1 MTRCIERSGQQAPN
15 RFVSEE
21 GAVQTVSESTTTNDL
36 IEGLPSRVHDVYAK
50 FAQET
55 PEHPA
60 FVEAG
65 RPWSYRQFSDAVEAA
80 ARDLREMQVRPGDR
94 VMVASENSVA
104 LGAILFAIGRLD
116 AWAIAV
122 NPRLSARELE
132 QIRSHSGARLVI
144 FNAALSKE
152 AADHAVR
159 TGATMRPIGPFGGLG
174 IGPLNEATR
183 VEPVEASAA
192 RQVAALMYTSGTT
205 GAPKGVMLSHRNLM
219 VAAKTSGILRHTNPA
234 DRIYGV
240 LPMSH
245 IVGYSILLVATL
257 MHGATLHVVAKAD
270 PAALAEALAKDGVTT
285 VYGVPATYQRLLEYK
300 AVKGI
305 SRLDRGRLRMM
316 YVAGAPLDLT
326 LKRRMEDEFG
336 VPLLN
341 AYGITECS
349 PGLAGVREGRPAR
362 DETVGP
368 LLPGIE
374 HRIVDRDGNHV
385 ADGAVGE
392 LHVRG
397 YNVML
402 GYYRAPEQTAA
413 AIDPDGW
420 FNTGDLAR
428 MSDEGNLYI
437 EGRTKELII
446 RSGFNVYPAEVEAVL
461 NAHERVVQ
469 SAVVGRNVEGN
480 EEVVA
485 FVQLL
490 PGAKIGADELKSYA
504 AGLLTSYKRPSEILF
519 LDALPAAST
528 GKILKHKLREIAN
541 ESRIGPATAAG

>member
-1 MTRCIERSGQQAPN
+1 VQA
-15 RFVSEE
+15 
-21 GAVQTVSESTTTNDL
+21 GLESITANDL
-36 IEGLPSRVHDVYAK
+36 IEGLPSRVHAVYAG

-55 PEHPA
+55 PDHPA

-65 RPWSYRQFSDAVEAA
+65 RSWSYSQFSHAVEAA
-80 ARDLREMQVRPGDR
+80 ARDLRELQVRPGDR

-104 LGAILFAIGRLD
+104 LGAILFAIGKLD

-122 NPRLSARELE
+122 NPRLSAREIE
-132 QIRSHSGARLVI
+132 QIRSHSGTRLVI
-144 FNAALSKE
+144 FNSALSKE
-152 AADHAVR
+152 ASDHAFR
-159 TGATMRPIGPFGGLG
+159 AGAIMRSIGPFGGLG
-174 IGPLNEATR
+174 VGPLNAATQA
-183 VEPVEASAA
+183 EPVEADAA

-205 GAPKGVMLSHRNLM
+205 GAPKGVMLSHRNLLI
-219 VAAKTSGILRHTNPA
+219 AAKTSGVLRNTNPA

-245 IVGYSILLVATL
+245 IVGYSILLIATL

-270 PAALAEALAKDGVTT
+270 PAALAEAIAKEGITT
-285 VYGVPATYQRLLEYK
+285 LYGVPATYQRLLEYK

-305 SRLDRGRLRMM
+305 SRLDRGGLRMM
-316 YVAGAPLDLT
+316 CVAGAPLDLT

-336 VPLLN
+336 IPLLN
-341 AYGITECS
+341 GYGITECS
-349 PGLAGVREGRPAR
+349 PGLAGVRENRPAE

-368 LLPGIE
+368 LLPGVE
-374 HRIVDRDGNHV
+374 HRIVGRDGNRI

-397 YNVML
+397 PNVML
-402 GYYRAPEQTAA
+402 GYYRAPDQTAA
-413 AIDPDGW
+413 AVDRDGW

-428 MSDEGNLYI
+428 MNGEGDLYI

-461 NAHERVVQ
+461 NAHELVVQ
-469 SAVVGRNVEGN
+469 SAVVGRTVEGN

-490 PGAKIGADELKSYA
+490 PGAAIGADELRSYS

-528 GKILKHKLREIAN
+528 GKILKHKLREMAN
-541 ESRIGPATAAG
+541 ERKIGPATAAG

>member
-1 MTRCIERSGQQAPN
+1 MQTGIESITA
-15 RFVSEE
+15 
-21 GAVQTVSESTTTNDL
+21 NDL
-36 IEGLPSRVHDVYAK
+36 IEDLPSRVHDVYAK
-50 FAQET
+50 FAQEA
-55 PEHPA
+55 PDHPA

-80 ARDLREMQVRPGDR
+80 ARDLRELQVRAGDR

-144 FNAALSKE
+144 FNSALSKE
-152 AADHAVR
+152 AADHASR
-159 TGATMRPIGPFGGLG
+159 AGATIRSIGPFGGLG
-174 IGPLNEATR
+174 VGPLNEETR
-183 VEPVEASAA
+183 AEPVEASAA

-205 GAPKGVMLSHRNLM
+205 GAPKGVMLSHRNLL
-219 VAAKTSGILRHTNPA
+219 VAAKTSGILRNTNPA

-270 PAALAEALAKDGVTT
+270 PAALAKAIAEDGITT
-285 VYGVPATYQRLLEYK
+285 LYGVPATYQRLLEYK

-316 YVAGAPLDLT
+316 YVAGAPLDVT

-349 PGLAGVREGRPAR
+349 PGLAGVRESRPAH
-362 DETVGP
+362 DETVGRI
-368 LLPGIE
+368 LPGIE
-374 HRIVDRDGNHV
+374 HRIVDRDGNRV

-392 LHVRG
+392 LHVRSLT
-397 YNVML
+397 VML

-413 AIDPDGW
+413 AIDRDGW

-461 NAHERVVQ
+461 NAHEFVVQ

-504 AGLLTSYKRPSEILF
+504 AGLLTSYKRPGEILF

-528 GKILKHKLREIAN
+528 GKILKHKLQEIAN
-541 ESRIGPATAAG
+541 ESRIGPATAVG

>member
-1 MTRCIERSGQQAPN
+1 MN
-15 RFVSEE
+15 
-21 GAVQTVSESTTTNDL
+21 TVLENITADDL
-36 IEGLPSRVHDVYAK
+36 IAGLPSQVHDVYAR
-50 FAQET
+50 FAKDT
-55 PEHPA
+55 PDHPA

-65 RPWSYRQFSDAVEAA
+65 RTWSYRQFADAVEAV
-80 ARDLREMQVRPGDR
+80 ARDLRELEVRPGDR

-104 LGAILFAIGRLD
+104 LGAILFAIGKLD

-132 QIRSHSGARLVI
+132 QIRSHSGARRVL
-144 FNAALSKE
+144 FNAALSRE
-152 AADHAVR
+152 AADHAAHA
-159 TGATMRPIGPFGGLG
+159 GAAIGSIGPFGGIG
-174 IGPLNEATR
+174 IGPLNEDTLA
-183 VEPVEASAA
+183 EPVEADSA

-205 GAPKGVMLSHRNLM
+205 GAPKGVMLSHRNLL
-219 VAAKTSGILRHTNPA
+219 VAARTSGILRNSGPT
-234 DRIYGV
+234 DRIYGA

-270 PAALAEALAKDGVTT
+270 PAVLADAIAKEAITT
-285 VYGVPATYQRLLEYK
+285 VYGVPATYQRLLEHK

-305 SRLDRGRLRMM
+305 SHLGRGQLRVMC
-316 YVAGAPLDLT
+316 VAGAPLDLT

-336 VPLLN
+336 IPLLN
-341 AYGITECS
+341 SYGITECS
-349 PGLAGVREGRPAR
+349 PGLSGVRGPVS
-362 DETVGP
+362 DQTVGP

-374 HRIVDRDGNHV
+374 HRIVDLNGNAV

-397 YNVML
+397 ANVMM
-402 GYYRAPEQTAA
+402 GYYRAPDQTAA
-413 AIDPDGW
+413 AIDRDGW

-428 MSDEGNLYI
+428 ISREGNLYI

-461 NAHERVVQ
+461 NAHELVVQ
-469 SAVVGRNVEGN
+469 SAVVGRSVEGN

-490 PGAKIGADELKSYA
+490 PGAEIDADELKSYA
-504 AGLLTSYKRPSEILF
+504 AGLLTSYKRPSEIHF
-519 LDALPAAST
+519 LDVLPAAST
-528 GKILKHKLREIAN
+528 GKILKHKLRDAAN
-541 ESRIGPATAAG
+541 QRNIGAAAG

>member
-1 MTRCIERSGQQAPN
+1 MVAENIT
-15 RFVSEE
+15 
-21 GAVQTVSESTTTNDL
+21 VQDL
-36 IEGLPSRVHDVYAK
+36 LEGLPSRVHAVYER
-50 FAQET
+50 FARET
-55 PEHPA
+55 PDHPA

-65 RPWSYRQFSDAVEAA
+65 RAWSYRQFSEAVEAVVD
-80 ARDLREMQVRPGDR
+80 DLRELQVRPGDR

-104 LGAILFAIGRLD
+104 LGAILFAIGKLD

-132 QIRSHSGARLVI
+132 QIRSHSGARRVLY
-144 FNAALSKE
+144 NAALSKE
-152 AADHAVR
+152 AADHAAR
-159 TGATMRPIGPFGGLG
+159 AGAAIRAVGPFSG
-174 IGPLNEATR
+174 IGVGPLNEETVA
-183 VEPVEASAA
+183 EPVETDGA

-205 GAPKGVMLSHRNLM
+205 GAPKGVMLSHRNLL
-219 VAAKTSGILRHTNPA
+219 VAAKTSGLLRNTGPA

-245 IVGYSILLVATL
+245 IVGYSILLISTL
-257 MHGATLHVVAKAD
+257 MHGAALHVVAKAD
-270 PAALAEALAKDGVTT
+270 PAALAEAVARDGITT
-285 VYGVPATYQRLLEYK
+285 LYGVPATYQRLLEYK
-300 AVKGI
+300 AVKNI
-305 SRLDRGRLRMM
+305 PRLARGNVRMM
-316 YVAGAPLDLT
+316 CVAGAPLDLT
-326 LKRRMEDEFG
+326 LKRRMEDEFD

-341 AYGITECS
+341 SYGITECS
-349 PGLAGVREGRPAR
+349 PGLAGVRQNRPAA

-368 LLPGIE
+368 MLPGIE
-374 HRIVDRDGNHV
+374 HRIVDRDRNLV
-385 ADGAVGE
+385 AEGEVGE

-397 YNVML
+397 LNVML
-402 GYYRAPEQTAA
+402 GYYRAPDQTAA
-413 AIDPDGW
+413 AIDRDGW

-428 MSDEGNLYI
+428 MSGEGNLYI

-461 NAHERVVQ
+461 NAHELVVQ

-490 PGAKIGADELKSYA
+490 PGARIGADELKSYSA
-504 AGLLTSYKRPSEILF
+504 ALLTSYKRPSEILF

-528 GKILKHKLREIAN
+528 GKILKHKLRELAN
-541 ESRIGPATAAG
+541 QSKICPAAAAG

>member
-1 MTRCIERSGQQAPN
+1 MK
-15 RFVSEE
+15 
-21 GAVQTVSESTTTNDL
+21 TVLENITADDL

-50 FAQET
+50 FAKDM
-55 PEHPA
+55 PDHPA
-60 FVEAG
+60 FVETG
-65 RPWSYRQFSDAVEAA
+65 RSWSYRQFSDAVEAA
-80 ARDLREMQVRPGDR
+80 ACDLRALQLRPGDR

-116 AWAIAV
+116 AWAVAV
-122 NPRLSARELE
+122 NPRLSAREIE
-132 QIRSHSGARLVI
+132 QIRSHSGARRVL

-152 AADHAVR
+152 AADHAAR
-159 TGATMRPIGPFGGLG
+159 AGAAVGSIGPFGGIG
-174 IGPLNEATR
+174 IGPLNEETQP
-183 VEPVEASAA
+183 EPVEADAA

-205 GAPKGVMLSHRNLM
+205 GAPKGVMLSHRNLL
-219 VAAKTSGILRHTNPA
+219 VAARTSGILRNTGPA

-270 PAALAEALAKDGVTT
+270 PAALADAIAKQGITT
-285 VYGVPATYQRLLEYK
+285 LYGVPATYQRLLEYK

-305 SRLDRGRLRMM
+305 ARLDRGQLRMM
-316 YVAGAPLDLT
+316 CVAGAPLDLT

-336 VPLLN
+336 IALLN
-341 AYGITECS
+341 GYGITECS
-349 PGLAGVREGRPAR
+349 PGLSGVRESRPAT
-362 DETVGP
+362 DESVGP
-368 LLPGIE
+368 FLPGIE
-374 HRIVDRDGNHV
+374 HRIVDREGHLV
-385 ADGAVGE
+385 AEDAVGE

-397 YNVML
+397 PNVML
-402 GYYRAPEQTAA
+402 GYYRAPDQTAA
-413 AIDPDGW
+413 AIDRHGW

-428 MSDEGNLYI
+428 ISRDGNLYI

-461 NAHERVVQ
+461 NAHELVVQ
-469 SAVVGRNVEGN
+469 SAVVGRSVEGN

-490 PGAKIGADELKSYA
+490 PGAKIGVDQLKSYA
-504 AGLLTSYKRPSEILF
+504 AGLLTSYKRPSEIHI

-541 ESRIGPATAAG
+541 ESNIGVAAG

>member
-1 MTRCIERSGQQAPN
+1 MK
-15 RFVSEE
+15 
-21 GAVQTVSESTTTNDL
+21 TVSENITADDL
-36 IEGLPSRVHDVYAK
+36 IAGLPSRVHDVYAK
-50 FAQET
+50 FARET
-55 PEHPA
+55 PDHPA
-60 FVEAG
+60 FVESG
-65 RPWSYRQFSDAVEAA
+65 RSWSYRQFSDAVEAV
-80 ARDLREMQVRPGDR
+80 ARDLRELQVRPGDR

-104 LGAILFAIGRLD
+104 LGAILFAIGKLD
-116 AWAIAV
+116 GWAIAV

-132 QIRSHSGARLVI
+132 QIRSHSGARRVL
-144 FNAALSKE
+144 FNAALSRE

-159 TGATMRPIGPFGGLG
+159 AGATMGAIGPFGGIG
-174 IGPLNEATR
+174 VGPLNADAQA
-183 VEPVEASAA
+183 EPVEADAA

-205 GAPKGVMLSHRNLM
+205 GAPKGVMLSHRNLL
-219 VAAKTSGILRHTNPA
+219 VAARTSGLLRNTGPA

-270 PAALAEALAKDGVTT
+270 PAALAEAIAKDGITT
-285 VYGVPATYQRLLEYK
+285 LYGVPATYQRLLEHK

-316 YVAGAPLDLT
+316 CVAGAPLDPT

-336 VPLLN
+336 IPLLN
-341 AYGITECS
+341 GYGITECS
-349 PGLAGVREGRPAR
+349 PGLCGVRQSRPAA

-368 LLPGIE
+368 VLPGIE
-374 HRIVDRDGNHV
+374 HRIVDRDGHPV

-397 YNVML
+397 PNVML
-402 GYYRAPEQTAA
+402 GYYRAPDQTAA
-413 AIDPDGW
+413 AIDRDGW

-428 MSDEGNLYI
+428 TNREGNLYI
-437 EGRTKELII
+437 EGRTKEMII

-461 NAHERVVQ
+461 NAHELVVQ
-469 SAVVGRNVEGN
+469 SAVVGRSVDGN

-490 PGAKIGADELKSYA
+490 PGAKIEIDELKSYA
-504 AGLLTSYKRPSEILF
+504 AGLLTSYKRPSEIHV

-528 GKILKHKLREIAN
+528 GKILKHKLRDAAN
-541 ESRIGPATAAG
+541 QRNIGTAAG